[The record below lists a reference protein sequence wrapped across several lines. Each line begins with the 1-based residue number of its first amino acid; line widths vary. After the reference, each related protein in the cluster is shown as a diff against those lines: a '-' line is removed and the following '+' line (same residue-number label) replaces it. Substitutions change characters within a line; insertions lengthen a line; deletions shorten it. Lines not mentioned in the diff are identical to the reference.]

1 MKKPGEPLR
10 APVEPGV
17 ILLAPEA
24 GRTYDLGGMIAVF
37 KADGGETGDRYSV
50 SEWWLE
56 PRTAGPGAHHHD
68 ANDEI
73 FYVIEGT
80 PSLRV
85 GNEWITASRGAF
97 FRIPAGV
104 THDFENRSGE
114 RAGLLNLF
122 IPGGFE
128 QNMPA
133 IVDWFR
139 QEKTNR

>member
-1 MKKPGEPLR
+1 MPTTRSSTSSKAR
-10 APVEPGV
+10 PV
-17 ILLAPEA
+17 
-24 GRTYDLGGMIAVF
+24 
-37 KADGGETGDRYSV
+37 
-50 SEWWLE
+50 
-56 PRTAGPGAHHHD
+56 
-68 ANDEI
+68 
-73 FYVIEGT
+73 
-80 PSLRV
+80 LRV
-85 GNEWITASRGAF
+85 GNEWITASRGTF